1 MRISR
6 KKFQKS
12 VDNLAGMCYN
22 KSVERGKTP
31 KEMKVRKMT
40 VREVLEM
47 LMACDPD
54 ATVVPCDWGEEGAV
68 RVWDS
73 HGFHEVRGTTSVEDE
88 EE

>member
-1 MRISR
+1 
-6 KKFQKS
+6 
-12 VDNLAGMCYN
+12 
-22 KSVERGKTP
+22 
-31 KEMKVRKMT
+31 MT
-40 VREVLEM
+40 VREVMEM

-73 HGFHEVRGTTSVEDE
+73 HGFHEVRGSISVEDE